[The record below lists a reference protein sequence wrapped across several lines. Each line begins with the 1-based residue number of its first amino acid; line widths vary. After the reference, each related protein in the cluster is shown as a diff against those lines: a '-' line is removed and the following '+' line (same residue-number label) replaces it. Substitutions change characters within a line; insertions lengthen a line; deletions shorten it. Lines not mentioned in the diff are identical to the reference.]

1 MEHLVLPETR
11 GDDSM
16 TTQVQFNNWDTMVVE
31 DTDVAI
37 IAKNIRTLIKSI
49 PGATFS
55 VTINRQWSKVKSQP
69 HSVIYVQGMVKFWAD
84 SYSDKKQEQ
93 SNLMLLG
100 MLKDVAEEHQLEIVE
115 GMYAASYMLIQYH

>member
-1 MEHLVLPETR
+1 
-11 GDDSM
+11 
-16 TTQVQFNNWDTMVVE
+16 
-31 DTDVAI
+31 
-37 IAKNIRTLIKSI
+37 
-49 PGATFS
+49 
-55 VTINRQWSKVKSQP
+55 
-69 HSVIYVQGMVKFWAD
+69 MVKFWAD